1 MNYRS
6 QQSQFPFGQPLP
18 SSLAEGASASEGSA
32 PPVDYP
38 SVFPSSHLF
47 DDALFPFASQK
58 PSHPSENEKNDFHFD
73 PELMMNLL
81 SDTPSSLASI
91 RNDNS
96 QRSAS
101 TAIPPSKPASLPAW
115 ASYPS
120 LSAASMQPT
129 APGKPRK
136 SASYY
141 DSPSWSGNFGIG
153 SHIDNENFS
162 VQNSLLSEPTPPF
175 TFAPTPS
182 SAFLETPLHGSSDLD
197 FSLGDNQMPLFPASD
212 GDCQR
217 AFSSVSYL
225 NGNDCKMPNA
235 GIQPPQNKRPAYD
248 SPRDV
253 SDLYTPGNECN
264 AAPDYLAAMSSMEPF
279 FSYEAFGGE
288 APKSGVPPT
297 PTSFPHDPLDGNPSL
312 SSPRKSALTAG
323 LACSAP
329 SRAPIPAAKLARVI
343 KPKRARE
350 HICFNCGA
358 TQTPLWR
365 RTADKHHYLCNA
377 CGLYT
382 KQYGVMR
389 PLTPK
394 NKSSQKGIENLM
406 CANCNATKTSLW
418 RKNRVGQTVC
428 NACGLYA
435 RLHGHDRPLGLKKNK
450 LIRRRRGRLC
460 DESPS
465 SDSVKSDDSPELS
478 QSISSSELQDSKFL
492 KEPMSLFPENMMESM
507 LLPVKAE
514 PDTSFSASL

>member
-6 QQSQFPFGQPLP
+6 QQSQFPFGQSLP
-18 SSLAEGASASEGSA
+18 TSLAEGVPEGSM

-38 SVFPSSHLF
+38 SLFPSSHLS
-47 DDALFPFASQK
+47 DEALFPFASQK
-58 PSHPSENEKNDFHFD
+58 KSHHSEHENSDFHFD
-73 PELMMNLL
+73 PELMFNLL
-81 SDTPSSLASI
+81 SDPSSSLASVKSNI
-91 RNDNS
+91 PPK
-96 QRSAS
+96 SAS
-101 TAIPPSKPASLPAW
+101 TAIPSTKPASLPVW

-120 LSAASMQPT
+120 LSSAPMQPP

-136 SASYY
+136 SASFY
-141 DSPSWSGNFGIG
+141 DSPSWSGNLGIG
-153 SHIDNENFS
+153 SHIDNETFS
-162 VQNSLLSEPTPPF
+162 VQNSILSEPTPPF

-197 FSLGDNQMPLFPASD
+197 FSLGDNQTPLFPAAD

-217 AFSSVSYL
+217 AFSSISYL
-225 NGNDCKMPNA
+225 NGNDCKMTNA
-235 GIQPPQNKRPAYD
+235 GFRPPQNKRPAYD
-248 SPRDV
+248 SPHDV
-253 SDLYTPGNECN
+253 SDYYTRRNECN
-264 AAPDYLAAMSSMEPF
+264 AGPEYSTSVSSMEPY
-279 FSYEAFGGE
+279 FSYEAFGSEVSQNG
-288 APKSGVPPT
+288 APNT
-297 PTSFPHDPLDGNPSL
+297 PNSFSHDGFGGSPSL
-312 SSPRKSALTAG
+312 CSPRKSALTAG
-323 LACSAP
+323 LASSAP
-329 SRAPIPAAKLARVI
+329 TRAHIPTAKLARVV
-343 KPKRARE
+343 KPKRVRE
-350 HICFNCGA
+350 HVCFNCGA

-394 NKSSQKGIENLM
+394 NKSSQKGPENLI

-460 DESPS
+460 DESPT

-478 QSISSSELQDSKFL
+478 QSISSSELHESKFL
-492 KEPMSLFPENMMESM
+492 NEPMSLFSENMMESM

-514 PDTSFSASL
+514 PDTPFSASL